1 MVLND
6 DALNLRDILS
16 EVAKK
21 VNIEGTKILHIYD
34 EVLNGFAI
42 SVPNER
48 VIEVLEQ
55 SPFVDYIE
63 KGSRKIIFSIHIV
76 DKEKI

>member
-1 MVLND
+1 MGQVIPNQYIVILND

-21 VNIEGTKILHIYD
+21 VNIEGTEIPHIYED
-34 EVLNGFAI
+34 VLNRFAI

-63 KGSRKIIFSIHIV
+63 K
-76 DKEKI
+76 DKDS